1 MAFRRMEPRED
12 PAERFST
19 FLVTFVPSD
28 FMPGDEWNAFTTSAF
43 KKAVLERAVTPRIK
57 IKRRSKNLPGHDR
70 TTIYAD
76 SLEDVFEA
84 RDILYGVLIE
94 RGYRDAVDADI
105 ARPTM
110 FGATKK
116 AKTPVSDAVEV
127 DIEHPMIY
135 GPINSEKEPVSG
147 AWTSFSN
154 APPSV
159 AGELPFEFLPG
170 EGESKLPRGLLN
182 RKKSRKGTRHVRHV
196 RHERRT
202 RRRRSL

>member
-28 FMPGDEWNAFTTSAF
+28 FMPADEWNAFTTSAF

-116 AKTPVSDAVEV
+116 AKTAVSDAVDA
-127 DIEHPMIY
+127 DIARDMVF
-135 GPINSEKEPVSG
+135 GLTKTAKTPVSG

-182 RKKSRKGTRHVRHV
+182 RKKSRKGVRHVRHE

-202 RRRRSL
+202 RRRRFL